1 MKEKKL
7 IFGVGFNDADYITRT
22 SSWTCPFFRK
32 WKDMLCRCYS
42 EYEQKRSPTYLG
54 CYVVTEWLYFSKFK
68 LWMESQPWEG
78 NVLDKD
84 ILVPGNKV
92 YSPDT
97 CVFVSTVTNGFIVE
111 KSKSGLIVGVS
122 KHKDKYQAR
131 CGDSQ
136 GEQKYLGVY
145 ETPELA
151 HKAWLQYKLEQARI
165 LATKQTDVRVAK
177 ALIDRYENYRNY
189 FC

>member
-1 MKEKKL
+1 MKERKL
-7 IFGVGFNDADYITRT
+7 VYGVGVNDADYVTRK

-42 EYEQKRSPTYLG
+42 EYEQKRSPTYAG
-54 CYVVTEWLYFSKFK
+54 CCVVPEWLYFSKFK
-68 LWMESQPWEG
+68 TWMESQLWEG

-84 ILVPGNKV
+84 ILFPNNKE
-92 YSPDT
+92 YGPLT
-97 CVFVSTVTNGFIVE
+97 CVFVSAITNGFIVE
-111 KSKSGLIVGVS
+111 KGRSDLPVGVS

-136 GEQKYLGVY
+136 GEQKYLGVF
-145 ETPELA
+145 ETSELA
-151 HKAWLQYKLEQARI
+151 HKAWLVCKLDQAKL
-165 LATKQTDVRVAK
+165 LADVQLDTRVAK
-177 ALIDRYENYRNY
+177 ALVDRYENYNNY

>member
-7 IFGVGFNDADYITRT
+7 VYGVGINDADYITRT
-22 SSWTCPFFRK
+22 SFWTCPFFRK

-54 CYVVTEWLYFSKFK
+54 CYVVTDWLYFSKFK
-68 LWMESQPWEG
+68 LWMESQPREG

-177 ALIDRYENYRNY
+177 ALIDRYENYHNY